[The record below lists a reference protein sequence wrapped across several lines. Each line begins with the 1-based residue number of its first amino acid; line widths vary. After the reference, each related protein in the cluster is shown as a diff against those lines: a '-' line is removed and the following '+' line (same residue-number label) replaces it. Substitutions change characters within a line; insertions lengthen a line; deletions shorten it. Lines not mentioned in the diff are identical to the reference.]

1 MDNHGSWSTYRVGIV
16 FLGGNHDREALA
28 IGARMAE
35 HPNVSLTMIRLAM
48 NGNVTGN
55 DEERRLDNE
64 FLSKFRK
71 SMASNFRVTYIE
83 EVVMYGSGTVAVT
96 RLMENS
102 YQLVLVGRSHVRQ
115 SQLLS
120 GLKDWS
126 ERSALAAIGNIFA
139 SADTK
144 GDATILVVQQHNN
157 LENESSESRKQ
168 SLEDPDFIKDDE
180 EEMPI
185 QGRSAS
191 CPSLTYDYSDTL
203 IY

>member
-1 MDNHGSWSTYRVGIV
+1 M
-16 FLGGNHDREALA
+16 
-28 IGARMAE
+28 
-35 HPNVSLTMIRLAM
+35 
-48 NGNVTGN
+48 
-55 DEERRLDNE
+55 
-64 FLSKFRK
+64 
-71 SMASNFRVTYIE
+71 
-83 EVVMYGSGTVAVT
+83 
-96 RLMENS
+96 
-102 YQLVLVGRSHVRQ
+102 
-115 SQLLS
+115 LS

-126 ERSALAAIGNIFA
+126 ERSALAAIGDIFA